1 MLGFAAPVDLKIEVI
16 STTSVK
22 VTAIPPKN
30 SAAEFF
36 EVAIE
41 DPWMGYFDKFYF
53 GKPPSSQVYTDLTPG
68 QAYRFAYRLGA
79 RRLFDDIISE
89 TRTKLFTMPAV
100 GKNYFPYNSEY
111 DTSGRYV
118 TSTHYFEI
126 PKPH

>member
-1 MLGFAAPVDLKIEVI
+1 MLGFAAPADLKIEVI

-30 SAAEFF
+30 SAAKFF

-41 DPWMGYFDKFYF
+41 DPWMGYYDKIYYDT
-53 GKPPSSQVYTDLTPG
+53 PPTSQLYTDLTPG
-68 QAYRFAYRLGA
+68 QTYRFSYRLGA

-100 GKNYFPYNSEY
+100 GKHSCPYE
-111 DTSGRYV
+111 
-118 TSTHYFEI
+118 
-126 PKPH
+126 